1 MQYPIYT
8 KTKRGY
14 IQYVRH
20 ISKCECV
27 EVMPEKLSIT
37 VESYLNSG
45 NTTVSFDKLI
55 SGQAEIC
62 TKEDFDNAMTVTLG
76 KISAL

>member
-14 IQYVRH
+14 IQYVKH
-20 ISKCECV
+20 VSECECV
-27 EVMPEKLSIT
+27 EVVPEKMSIT

-45 NTTVSFDKLI
+45 NTTVSFEKL
-55 SGQAEIC
+55 AREEAVRC
-62 TKEDFDNAMTVTLG
+62 TKQDFDNAMTLTLG
-76 KISAL
+76 KIAAL